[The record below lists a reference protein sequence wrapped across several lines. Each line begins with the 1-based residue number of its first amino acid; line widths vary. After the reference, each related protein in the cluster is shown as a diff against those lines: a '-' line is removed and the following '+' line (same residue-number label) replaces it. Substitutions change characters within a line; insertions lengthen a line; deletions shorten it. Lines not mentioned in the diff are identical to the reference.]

1 MTDTPSRSQDRFVGL
16 PESWSE
22 SARETYVQVEESLDK
37 PEPATLAVL
46 FEACALIA
54 RADVLDA
61 LVDEEGLMIDGYRS
75 RVLHPA
81 ISEARL
87 ARQSAMTHL
96 RALGVAPGQSSS
108 SSAGAAL
115 ASKRWH
121 GRTPGVRQAVR

>member
-1 MTDTPSRSQDRFVGL
+1 MTDPTPTRDPRFEGL
-16 PESWSE
+16 PTGWSE
-22 SARETYVQVEESLDK
+22 NACETYCQIEESMKD
-37 PEPATLAVL
+37 PEAATLSVL

-54 RADVLDA
+54 RADDLDA
-61 LVDEEGLMIDGYRS
+61 LVADEGMMIDGYRS

-121 GRTPGVRQAVR
+121 SSTSRRKSS

>member
-1 MTDTPSRSQDRFVGL
+1 VRPSPD
-16 PESWSE
+16 
-22 SARETYVQVEESLDK
+22 AD
-37 PEPATLAVL
+37 PATLAVL

-54 RADVLDA
+54 RADDLDA
-61 LVDEEGLMIDGYRS
+61 LVDADGMMIDGYRS
-75 RVLHPA
+75 KVLHPA

-87 ARQSAMTHL
+87 ARQAAMTHL

-121 GRTPGVRQAVR
+121 SSTSRRKTS